1 MDHLTLENEN
11 ISIAVKIL
19 GAELSSLIH
28 KSTGTEYLWQGDPQF
43 WTGQA
48 PLLFPVVG
56 GLRDDR
62 YQYGNKSFT
71 LPKHGF
77 ARKKT
82 FEFQGGKAEQL
93 NFLLRSDQS
102 TRSVYPFD
110 FELRIDYF
118 LDGYT
123 LHTQASVINTS
134 ERDDMFFSF
143 GFHPAFNVPLSPDTR
158 FEDYFLSFN
167 KDSTARSYRLKDAL
181 LSDES
186 TIAFTEGRL
195 ELSHRLF
202 ENDALIFR
210 TLQSDEITL
219 HSGLTER
226 MLKFN
231 FEHFPYFGIW
241 TKPGAPFLCLEP
253 WHGIA
258 DHLDHDGRLETKEG
272 MIRLGAGNEWRCG
285 YSVSIQ

>member
-1 MDHLTLENEN
+1 MEHLTLENEN
-11 ISIAVKIL
+11 ISIAVNTL

-28 KSTGTEYLWQGDPQF
+28 KSTGTQYLWQGDPQY
-43 WTGQA
+43 WSGQA
-48 PLLFPVVG
+48 PLLFPIVG

-62 YQYGNKSFT
+62 YQYGNKTYT

-77 ARKKT
+77 ARRKK
-82 FEFQGGKAEQL
+82 FEFKGGKAERL
-93 NFLLRSDQS
+93 SFLLRSDHE

-110 FELRIDYF
+110 FELWIDYS

-123 LHTQASVINTS
+123 VHTQASVTNTS
-134 ERDDMFFSF
+134 EEKDMFFSF
-143 GFHPAFNVPLSPDTR
+143 GFHPAFNVPLSQDTG
-158 FEDYFLSFN
+158 FEDYFLCFN

-181 LSDES
+181 VSDEN

-210 TLQSDEITL
+210 GLQSDEIIL
-219 HSGLTER
+219 QSRLTDR

-231 FEHFPYFGIW
+231 FENFPYFGIW
-241 TKPGAPFLCLEP
+241 TKPGAPFICLEP

-258 DHLDHDGRLETKEG
+258 DHISHDGRLETKEG
-272 MIRLGAGNEWRCG
+272 IIRLDPRSEWSCG
-285 YSVSIQ
+285 YSVNIQ